1 MRCETVPACENT
13 RTRLKVV
20 HCGSEKTKVLDLDS
34 GGVCGRG
41 GETVAGGDRVFIP
54 LVLPLHLLGA
64 DAGSL
69 ALVQQ
74 QLVLRH
80 LHSTGQTG
88 CSILVSYQRLHRHRV
103 AIQETAPQGEKSNR
117 SELELKSDLLK
128 K

>member
-1 MRCETVPACENT
+1 MKLFLRV

-20 HCGSEKTKVLDLDS
+20 HCCSEKTKVMNLNS
-34 GGVCGRG
+34 GGVSGRS
-41 GETVAGGDRVFIP
+41 GETVGGGDRIFIP
-54 LVLPLHLLGA
+54 PVLSFHLLGA

-103 AIQETAPQGEKSNR
+103 ATQETAPQGEKPNR
-117 SELELKSDLLK
+117 SEFELNSDLLK
-128 K
+128 